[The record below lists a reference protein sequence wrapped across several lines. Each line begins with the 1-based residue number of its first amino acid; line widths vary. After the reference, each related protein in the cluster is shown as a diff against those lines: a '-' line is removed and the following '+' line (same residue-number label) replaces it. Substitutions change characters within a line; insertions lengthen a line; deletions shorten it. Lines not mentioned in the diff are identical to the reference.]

1 MGCAG
6 FSKSSTVSFL
16 LPLPARRFGTAMA
29 ASARFSLQ
37 NLFHELSTP
46 FCVRN
51 TSQTRIFEICLR
63 TPRRFAH
70 EHVHERA
77 LASARRR
84 SYESACR
91 GKDTGR
97 QRAALVER
105 RCLLCTVGR
114 RRWLLCTVSRQRW
127 GAACSAHAI
136 DGPPAGTGTMHRQP
150 AALGRCLQCAR
161 DRRATGGQRDASA
174 PHLRVARTILWTGN
188 APGLLRAATL
198 LAICTS
204 PIVRT
209 RRQQSPCAPR
219 PLSLLPLLPCV
230 LLAAVIRADTASC
243 F

>member
-1 MGCAG
+1 MCAQDV
-6 FSKSSTVSFL
+6 SVPSFL
-16 LPLPARRFGTAMA
+16 TPSFPVLELPFLVRVLCVCGPCVWVRECVCVCVRVCGRAQTPLSDRGLWVARDFRRVLRSVFSCRCPPD
-29 ASARFSLQ
+29 ASAPPWRRRPVFPSKTFST
-37 NLFHELSTP
+37 NSPTP

-97 QRAALVER
+97 RRAALVER

-136 DGPPAGTGTMHRQP
+136 DGPRAGTGTMHR
-150 AALGRCLQCAR
+150 
-161 DRRATGGQRDASA
+161 
-174 PHLRVARTILWTGN
+174 
-188 APGLLRAATL
+188 
-198 LAICTS
+198 
-204 PIVRT
+204 
-209 RRQQSPCAPR
+209 
-219 PLSLLPLLPCV
+219 
-230 LLAAVIRADTASC
+230 
-243 F
+243 

>member
-1 MGCAG
+1 MQCARDRRATG
-6 FSKSSTVSFL
+6 GHRDYAPLAGSAGALHAVRTRST
-16 LPLPARRFGTAMA
+16 G
-29 ASARFSLQ
+29 
-37 NLFHELSTP
+37 HG
-46 FCVRN
+46 
-51 TSQTRIFEICLR
+51 
-63 TPRRFAH
+63 
-70 EHVHERA
+70 RA
-77 LASARRR
+77 P
-84 SYESACR
+84 
-91 GKDTGR
+91 G
-97 QRAALVER
+97 
-105 RCLLCTVGR
+105 
-114 RRWLLCTVSRQRW
+114 LCTVSRQRW

-136 DGPPAGTGTMHRQP
+136 DGPRAGTGTMHRQP

-209 RRQQSPCAPR
+209 RRQSPCAPR